1 MSREYEQDKSNT
13 FKAADD
19 THRTNQPNNG
29 NVDKDLLLK
38 EGLPESMIK
47 IPLESNNSS
56 VLILN
61 EHVGEIVHSKWNPS
75 KQVLATGGNSDCF
88 VDLWDTKDTLN
99 ST

>member
-1 MSREYEQDKSNT
+1 
-13 FKAADD
+13 
-19 THRTNQPNNG
+19 
-29 NVDKDLLLK
+29 
-38 EGLPESMIK
+38 MIK

-88 VDLWDTKDTLN
+88 VDLWDTKDTTN
-99 ST
+99 SS